1 MEIIMKHASKLL
13 SVVSMAAL
21 STLGATAAQAAGT
34 VAGTTITN
42 TVAVNYSVGGISQ
55 NAASA
60 SNVVTVDR
68 KVIFTMT
75 GAATTTTVSPGQ
87 AVAVTTYQLT
97 NASNDTLDFALSGVN
112 QATGA
117 TAAHGTDAYD
127 TGTLSYYVDSNGN
140 GVYDAGTD
148 QAITWVDELAP
159 DASKTV
165 FVLSSIPL
173 SATNTQVAGVVLTA
187 TAEAGGASGTQGAVL
202 TNTTGANTSGIDT
215 VFADAAGATDSA
227 ADGKYSAK
235 GDYTIFAPVLAVQK
249 LSTIIS
255 DPINN
260 TTNPKA
266 IPGAIVEYC
275 IVVQNATGAAST
287 TNLSIS
293 DPLPT
298 QVTYLSS
305 FGILLNGTY
314 SGTACNADGAAN
326 VANSTYT
333 APAGSNPAN
342 VAGTLS
348 NVAAG
353 GATTMR
359 FRVTIN

>member
-1 MEIIMKHASKLL
+1 MKHASKLL
-13 SVVSMAAL
+13 GVVSMAAL
-21 STLGATAAQAAGT
+21 STLGATSAHATGT
-34 VAGTTITN
+34 VAGTTILN
-42 TVAVNYSVGGISQ
+42 TVAVNYSVGGIAQ
-55 NAASA
+55 TAASA
-60 SNVVTVDR
+60 SNTVTVDR
-68 KVIFTMT
+68 KVIFTLT

-97 NASNDTLDFALSGVN
+97 NASNDTLDFALSAVN
-112 QATGA
+112 QTTGTT
-117 TAAHGTDAYD
+117 TAHGGTDAYSTGAITYYID
-127 TGTLSYYVDSNGN
+127 TNGN
-140 GVYDAGTD
+140 GVYDPGTD
-148 QAITWVDELAP
+148 QAITWVDEVAP
-159 DASKTV
+159 DANKTV
-165 FVLSSIPL
+165 FAVTSIPL
-173 SATNTQVAGVVLTA
+173 AALNTQVAGIVLTA
-187 TAEAGGASGTQGAVL
+187 TAEAGGATGTQGAVL
-202 TNTTGANTSGIDT
+202 TNSTGANTAGIDT
-215 VFADAAGATDSA
+215 VFADAAGATDGA

-235 GDYTIFAPVLAVQK
+235 GDYTVFAPVLTVQK

-266 IPGAIVEYC
+266 IPGAVVEYC

-287 TNLSIS
+287 TNLAIS

-314 SGTACNADGAAN
+314 SGSNCNADGTAN

-333 APAGSNPAN
+333 APAGANPAN

-353 GATTMR
+353 GATTLR